1 MTINWKSILGS
12 VFPLIGTVIATATG
26 GTLATYNATAQTAV
40 KSAIT
45 KVDGGVT
52 HLKTLFDTWDAANP
66 LAQEAISGTV
76 SMLRNLG
83 FVVPTEDSVVTHVQ
97 AAIADLAGI
106 YVTPD
111 SATTTT
117 DTASTATATTAAA
130 TA

>member
-1 MTINWKSILGS
+1 MAVNWKSLLAT
-12 VFPLIGTVIATATG
+12 VFPLVGTVIATATG

-40 KSAIT
+40 KSALT

-52 HLKTLFDTWDAANP
+52 HLQSLFDTWDAANP
-66 LAQEAISGTV
+66 LAQEAIAGTV

-83 FVVPTEDSVVTHVQ
+83 FTVPTEDSVVTHVQ

-111 SATTTT
+111 ST
-117 DTASTATATTAAA
+117 TATASAATATPAAA

>member
-1 MTINWKSILGS
+1 MTFNWKSILGS

-52 HLKTLFDTWDAANP
+52 HLKTLFDTWDEANP

-83 FVVPTEDSVVTHVQ
+83 FVVPAEDSVVTHVQ
-97 AAIADLAGI
+97 AAIADLAGV

-111 SATTTT
+111 SATT
-117 DTASTATATTAAA
+117 ATATATTAAA

>member
-1 MTINWKSILGS
+1 MNINWKSILGS
-12 VFPLIGTVIATATG
+12 VFPLIGTMIATATG

-40 KSAIT
+40 KSAVT

-111 SATTTT
+111 SATTA
-117 DTASTATATTAAA
+117 TASTATATTAAA

>member
-1 MTINWKSILGS
+1 MTINWKSLLSS
-12 VFPLIGTVIATATG
+12 VFPLVGTVIATATG

-52 HLKTLFDTWDAANP
+52 HLQTLFDTWDAANP

-76 SMLRNLG
+76 SLLRSLG
-83 FVVPTEDSVVTHVQ
+83 FVVPTEDSIVTHVQ

-111 SATTTT
+111 STTT
-117 DTASTATATTAAA
+117 DTASAATATTAAA

>member
-12 VFPLIGTVIATATG
+12 VFPLIGTMIATATG

-40 KSAIT
+40 KSAVT

-106 YVTPD
+106 YVKPD
-111 SATTTT
+111 SATTA
-117 DTASTATATTAAA
+117 TASTATATTAAA